1 LKGCAF
7 TIWARSG
14 VAATGPALNEA
25 EGDDPMA
32 KATRRTMFL
41 AELLEER
48 ISDVGGNEQLAKER
62 IIADMDAHR
71 LEVTWEDS
79 DGATYKNILP
89 AGCPSWW
96 HAHFDWSEST
106 ARWIQ
111 LPAYDYKF
119 AYCIR
124 VRPARKPPTTVK
136 AETSA
141 NNGSFKR

>member
-1 LKGCAF
+1 M
-7 TIWARSG
+7 
-14 VAATGPALNEA
+14 V
-25 EGDDPMA
+25 
-32 KATRRTMFL
+32 KATRRFMFL
-41 AELLEER
+41 AEALEQR
-48 ISDVGGNEQLAKER
+48 ISEVGGNRSLAEER